1 MSSAPK
7 VCSLSSSEHNFFA
20 HQISGLETDDYGDQ
34 FAYPR
39 IDAHLASSADN
50 SCRDRK
56 TSQCGQYEQQ
66 LLAPPAFALPDDG
79 VGEHC
84 TAGKQPV
91 RCNSP
96 QIAERRSCNRGRA
109 EMEHRYEETHID
121 CQGARAGDNISK
133 VDRVTRHRQQ
143 DWSHDVRLPW

>member
-1 MSSAPK
+1 MIRRP
-7 VCSLSSSEHNFFA
+7 
-20 HQISGLETDDYGDQ
+20 
-34 FAYPR
+34 PR
-39 IDAHLASSADN
+39 ST
-50 SCRDRK
+50 R
-56 TSQCGQYEQQ
+56 TYT
-66 LLAPPAFALPDDG
+66 LLPYTTLFRSPPAFALPDDG

-96 QIAERRSCNRGRA
+96 QIAERRSCNRGKA

-121 CQGARAGDNISK
+121 SQGARAGDNISK